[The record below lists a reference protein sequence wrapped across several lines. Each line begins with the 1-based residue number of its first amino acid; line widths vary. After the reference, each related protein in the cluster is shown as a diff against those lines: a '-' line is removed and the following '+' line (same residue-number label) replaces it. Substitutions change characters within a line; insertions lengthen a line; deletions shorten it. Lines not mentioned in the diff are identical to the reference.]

1 MAYGLKYRLHAET
14 VKYKDDVKIYILE
27 EDFIGTEEDKF
38 LGGGGVTMT
47 KDNAGVI
54 CGTSLSFSIQADS
67 DFEYLSFFESDPRK
81 YLVQLLINE
90 SVVWQGYLIGD
101 EYREAFR
108 DPPYD
113 VAVVATD
120 GLGLLKNYPYTV
132 VSTPTTKT
140 TRIDVIREV
149 LENTGLELQISVA
162 YNATTTGGTHLF
174 EVSFSDDYYQ
184 GWTCYEVLEKMIP
197 PDATITQHG
206 GMWLI
211 RRNEQDSETAPK
223 NYDYVEGLGYIV
235 TDGDAETP
243 LALAPMGA
251 GDVYPIGQAE
261 LNMQHA
267 WSSMELFS
275 EHGKRP
281 SFCYNHDFS
290 DGLNHWEESTPT
302 GNVTVW
308 KADQGSYVKIA
319 GEHAVNA
326 EDVTDVWV
334 KQSFPY
340 TAVDGE
346 GFLLEF
352 KYCAIGYVVL
362 LLGGGKTGKKATNV
376 TIKGRIEFTNG
387 GTTWYLDEKD
397 GWSTTNKNFEH
408 KQLGT
413 LAGLTWTDFKIYAD
427 RPPLSSGTM
436 TVYLYGLIEE
446 DYKTLEGVMFT
457 DVVIHPIAWSD
468 YPDSYRY
475 DVSMKSGATER
486 QAVTILPTSA
496 PDIANYDR
504 MFYNGQTHGGTRV
517 DAFVSGGNTYTFA
530 NLILNSMV
538 FLHGATRQLLQGYFR
553 GAGLSLNSV
562 ISCAATG
569 GRKYVVESGAWEIL
583 NDKFNLNLLEIPG
596 TVSGSTWVMGT
607 TDFATAAEW
616 SNNTTNGSS
625 SSETIFSGGGGNYS
639 VGGGSW
645 LDSYFELVNGG
656 TTGEYIR
663 ALRDFASTGEI
674 TAYNA
679 SDTTG
684 SNMWDAMPVA
694 TTGTLGGVIIGSGL
708 AITELGVLSAT
719 GTGSTTG
726 TIDVVDGILDLAVTT
741 GVLSVSPYPAKITP
755 DPGYAYLY
763 GGTSNPTFTNRLNLD
778 GILYVTRLY
787 CGIVNTTL
795 DTYLTLNELY
805 FRNGSKIVT
814 IKNGTDFNISTN
826 GTRLGLDSVDGIVLN
841 YFGTGNFTGTV
852 AQILG
857 VTSSGVLVELSPTT
871 YLTAITKQMVEAVLT
886 GTITSHNHSGVYQP
900 SDSDL
905 TAIAALTGTGIAK
918 RTGVNTW
925 ALDSSTYLTAI
936 TKDMIE
942 AVLTGAITSH
952 THDYE
957 GSISKTTGY
966 LTWNGTAWA
975 WKNETYALSSHNHD
989 SLYEPKLI
997 KSTGYLRWTGSTW
1010 EFKNETYLTAITKAL
1025 VEAVLTGTIT
1035 SHNHSGVYEP
1045 AITKSLGLLY
1055 WNGTAWAFDT
1065 NSYALASHNHSG
1077 VYQPLDA
1084 DLTAIAGQTG
1094 TGFLKRTAKNTWGM
1108 AANGANLDSI
1118 NQDLATDDDV
1128 HFNSVDVE
1136 DLEVGEIIDGIL
1148 QTGYGA
1154 NILRYSSE
1162 FENALWTK
1170 SNCTATDNS
1179 VDSPFS
1185 GSTVKGCFMT
1195 VDSSNPLFQQA
1206 VGNTNTG
1213 NHTFSIW
1220 LRSSGGNET
1229 VILKVYSNA
1238 QSHSGISVT
1247 VTSTWQ
1253 RFSVTN
1259 NLSTAHTTKYVRVE
1273 WSTQDIEVWGAQ
1285 LEIGSSVGRYTH
1297 TESIVGG
1304 GSGAHIYDNLRVA
1317 GNLYASDIRAE
1328 GNIVATGEVT
1338 AYSDARLKHDI
1349 TPTSPALDKLRKIEV
1364 VDYKMNGD
1372 RQERRRTGVIAQQ
1385 ILPIFPQMVEG
1396 NESDYYTVNY
1406 PKLVTVAIKAI
1417 QELTEKVERLE
1428 KILKENGITQ
1438 D

>member
-27 EDFIGTEEDKF
+27 DGFAGTEEDKF

-149 LENTGLELQISVA
+149 LKNTGLELQISVA

-223 NYDYVEGLGYIV
+223 IYDYVEGLGYIV
-235 TDGDAETP
+235 TDDAETP

-251 GDVYPIGQAE
+251 GDVYPIGQTE

-645 LDSYFELVNGG
+645 LDPYFELVNSG

-663 ALRDFASTGEI
+663 VLRDFASTGEV

-679 SDTTG
+679 ASPTG
-684 SNMWDAMPVA
+684 SFWDNMPVA

-886 GTITSHNHSGVYQP
+886 GTITSHNHSGVYEP
-900 SDSDL
+900 
-905 TAIAALTGTGIAK
+905 
-918 RTGVNTW
+918 
-925 ALDSSTYLTAI
+925 AI
-936 TKDMIE
+936 TKS
-942 AVLTGAITSH
+942 LGLL
-952 THDYE
+952 Y
-957 GSISKTTGY
+957 
-966 LTWNGTAWA
+966 WNGTEWA
-975 WKNETYALSSHNHD
+975 FDTNSYARASHNHD
-989 SLYEPKLI
+989 SLYEPKLT

-1025 VEAVLTGTIT
+1025 VEAVLIGTIT

-1094 TGFLKRTAKNTWGM
+1094 TGFLKRTATNTWGM
-1108 AANGANLDSI
+1108 AANGANLDAI

-1162 FENALWTK
+1162 FKNALWTK

-1185 GSTVKGCFMT
+1185 GSTVKGCSMT

-1220 LRSSGGNET
+1220 LRCSGGNET

-1285 LEIGSSVGRYTH
+1285 LEIGSSAGRYTH

-1417 QELTEKVERLE
+1417 QELSDRVDKLE

>member
-1 MAYGLKYRLHAET
+1 
-14 VKYKDDVKIYILE
+14 
-27 EDFIGTEEDKF
+27 
-38 LGGGGVTMT
+38 
-47 KDNAGVI
+47 
-54 CGTSLSFSIQADS
+54 
-67 DFEYLSFFESDPRK
+67 
-81 YLVQLLINE
+81 
-90 SVVWQGYLIGD
+90 
-101 EYREAFR
+101 
-108 DPPYD
+108 
-113 VAVVATD
+113 
-120 GLGLLKNYPYTV
+120 
-132 VSTPTTKT
+132 
-140 TRIDVIREV
+140 VIREL
-149 LENTGLELQISVA
+149 LENTGLSLQIGVA
-162 YNATTTGGTHLF
+162 YNAHTTGGTHLF
-174 EVSFSDDYYQ
+174 EVSFADDYYE

-223 NYDYVEGLGYIV
+223 IYDYVDGLGYIV
-235 TDGDAETP
+235 TDDDAETP
-243 LALAPMGA
+243 LALAPIGT

-308 KADQGSYVKIA
+308 NADQGSYVKIA

-362 LLGGGKTGKKATNV
+362 LLGGGLTGKKATNV

-397 GWSTTNKNFEH
+397 GWSTKNKNFEH

-413 LAGLTWTDFKIYAD
+413 IAGLTWTDFKIYAD

-457 DVVIHPIAWSD
+457 DVVIHPIVWND
-468 YPDSYRY
+468 YPNSYRY

-486 QAVTILPTSA
+486 QTVTILPTSA
-496 PDIANYDR
+496 PDIANFDR

-645 LDSYFELVNGG
+645 LDPYFELVNSG

-663 ALRDFASTGEI
+663 VLRDFASTGEV

-679 SDTTG
+679 ASPTG
-684 SNMWDAMPVA
+684 SFWDNMPVA

-871 YLTAITKQMVEAVLT
+871 FLTAITKQMVEAVLT

-989 SLYEPKLI
+989 SLYEPKLTKSTGYLRWTGSTWEFKNETYLTAITKALVEAVLTGTITSHNHSGVYEPAITKSLGLLYWNGTAWAFDTNSYALASHNHDSLYEPKLI

-1094 TGFLKRTAKNTWGM
+1094 TGFLKRTGTNTWGM
-1108 AANGANLDSI
+1108 ATNGANLDTI

-1154 NILRYSSE
+1154 NLLRYSSE
-1162 FENALWTK
+1162 FESALWTK

-1185 GSTVKGCFMT
+1185 GSTVKGCFMM

-1206 VGNTNTG
+1206 VGNTKTG

-1297 TESIVGG
+1297 TESLVGG

-1364 VDYKMNGD
+1364 VDYRMNGD
-1372 RQERRRTGVIAQQ
+1372 TSGRVRTGVIAQQ
-1385 ILPIFPQMVEG
+1385 IISLFPQMVEG
-1396 NESDYYTVNY
+1396 SEMDYYSVNY
-1406 PKLVTVAIKAI
+1406 GKLVSVAIKAI

>member
-223 NYDYVEGLGYIV
+223 IYDYVEGLGYIV
-235 TDGDAETP
+235 TDDAETP

-674 TAYNA
+674 VAYNTVSGIESNFVA
-679 SDTTG
+679 SFLDLIDTPDSFGTSGQFVAVNAAGNGLIFSDSGGG
-684 SNMWDAMPVA
+684 SASGVSDHGLLSGLGDDDHPHYFNQTRGDARYQLKDA
-694 TTGTLGGVIIGSGL
+694 DLTSIAALRDSYTHGVILFNGSEWSLDDTYMDFDTVNSFFQRKDEDLTAIAAIGSSFGFL
-708 AITELGVLSAT
+708 KKTAENTWGIDPSVYLTAETDPVFAAASGSF
-719 GTGSTTG
+719 STTG
-726 TIDVVDGILDLAVTT
+726 HNHNSLYLGI
-741 GVLSVSPYPAKITP
+741 SAKAA
-755 DPGYAYLY
+755 D
-763 GGTSNPTFTNRLNLD
+763 SDKLD
-778 GILYVTRLY
+778 GH
-787 CGIVNTTL
+787 
-795 DTYLTLNELY
+795 DSTY
-805 FRNGSKIVT
+805 FA
-814 IKNGTDFNISTN
+814 
-826 GTRLGLDSVDGIVLN
+826 
-841 YFGTGNFTGTV
+841 V
-852 AQILG
+852 A
-857 VTSSGVLVELSPTT
+857 
-871 YLTAITKQMVEAVLT
+871 
-886 GTITSHNHSGVYQP
+886 SHNHSGVYEP
-900 SDSDL
+900 
-905 TAIAALTGTGIAK
+905 
-918 RTGVNTW
+918 
-925 ALDSSTYLTAI
+925 AI
-936 TKDMIE
+936 TKS
-942 AVLTGAITSH
+942 LGLL
-952 THDYE
+952 Y
-957 GSISKTTGY
+957 
-966 LTWNGTAWA
+966 WNGTAWA
-975 WKNETYALSSHNHD
+975 FDTNSYALASHNHD

-1025 VEAVLTGTIT
+1025 VEAVLIGTIT

-1094 TGFLKRTAKNTWGM
+1094 TGFLKRTATNTWGM
-1108 AANGANLDSI
+1108 AANGANLDAI

-1136 DLEVGEIIDGIL
+1136 DLEVGEI
-1148 QTGYGA
+1148 
-1154 NILRYSSE
+1154 
-1162 FENALWTK
+1162 
-1170 SNCTATDNS
+1170 
-1179 VDSPFS
+1179 
-1185 GSTVKGCFMT
+1185 
-1195 VDSSNPLFQQA
+1195 
-1206 VGNTNTG
+1206 
-1213 NHTFSIW
+1213 
-1220 LRSSGGNET
+1220 
-1229 VILKVYSNA
+1229 
-1238 QSHSGISVT
+1238 
-1247 VTSTWQ
+1247 
-1253 RFSVTN
+1253 
-1259 NLSTAHTTKYVRVE
+1259 
-1273 WSTQDIEVWGAQ
+1273 
-1285 LEIGSSVGRYTH
+1285 
-1297 TESIVGG
+1297 
-1304 GSGAHIYDNLRVA
+1304 
-1317 GNLYASDIRAE
+1317 
-1328 GNIVATGEVT
+1328 
-1338 AYSDARLKHDI
+1338 
-1349 TPTSPALDKLRKIEV
+1349 
-1364 VDYKMNGD
+1364 
-1372 RQERRRTGVIAQQ
+1372 
-1385 ILPIFPQMVEG
+1385 
-1396 NESDYYTVNY
+1396 
-1406 PKLVTVAIKAI
+1406 
-1417 QELTEKVERLE
+1417 
-1428 KILKENGITQ
+1428 
-1438 D
+1438 